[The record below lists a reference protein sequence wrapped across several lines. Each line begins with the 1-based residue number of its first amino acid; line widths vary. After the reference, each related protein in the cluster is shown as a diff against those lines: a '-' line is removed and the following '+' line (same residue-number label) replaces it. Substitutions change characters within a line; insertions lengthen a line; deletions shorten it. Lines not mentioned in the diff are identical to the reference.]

1 MKFLSLPKFVF
12 AAVALLVTSLPAPA
26 IASGGVWCEGK
37 IDGEKFDINIS
48 TGRSHILAVL
58 NAQVSLGSEEWATQP
73 ANGETEMVFGQ
84 GMIEGTRFAVD
95 FVDPNY
101 EVILFGLR
109 VDFAGADER
118 QDDTPFE
125 GKMTL
130 NEKRSFPVFCH
141 GDG

>member
-1 MKFLSLPKFVF
+1 MTFKQLSGIALAAFVLATVLPCP
-12 AAVALLVTSLPAPA
+12 AV
-26 IASGGVWCEGK
+26 ASGGVWCEGQ

-58 NAQVSLGSEEWATQP
+58 NAQISIGSKEWATQP
-73 ANGETEMVFGQ
+73 ANGETEVVFGQ

-95 FVDPNY
+95 FVDPNF

-109 VDFAGADER
+109 VDFSGAGER
-118 QDDTPFE
+118 EDDRPFE

-130 NEKRSFPVFCH
+130 NEKRSFPVYCQ
-141 GDG
+141 GDA